1 MEHSTDPASRATY
14 RARPAAISD
23 PARLTPRL
31 RRRRALSLVVMT
43 LVVPGSAQL
52 VAGNRGVGR
61 VALRLWLTTLG
72 ALVVLGLGLLV
83 RRSWVIGLLSR
94 GAVLAILA
102 ALLGVLALGWFLL
115 FVDTLRLAQ
124 LRLVRPATRRAAV
137 ALTAVGMLL
146 TSGTLVVA
154 SRNVSAARDVLNSV
168 FGGSTA
174 AEASGG
180 RYNILLLGGDSGAD
194 RYSTRP
200 DSITVVSVDADT
212 GRPVMFGF
220 ARDTENIHFRAGSVM
235 ARLMPQGWA
244 CGDKCLL
251 NALYVWGTEHAKEFP
266 PGTADPGIT
275 ATVEAVEALS
285 GLDIQYYVL
294 IDLKGFQSLIDAV
307 GGLEIDVKGR
317 TIIGQ
322 PSDKPR
328 RYIEPGRQVLT
339 GYYALWYARSRE
351 GASNYDRMARQRC
364 VMQAMLKQL
373 SPTTVI
379 TKFQDIAAAS
389 SQVVKTNI
397 PQTEL
402 GTMTDLALKAKGQK
416 ITSINFVPPLLNPWS
431 YDPKVILDKVS
442 ATITASTAAPADPA
456 PTTATTTK
464 TTTKG
469 STPSGAATPAAQTD
483 DVAAV
488 CSL

>member
-1 MEHSTDPASRATY
+1 MGRSRC
-14 RARPAAISD
+14 
-23 PARLTPRL
+23 
-31 RRRRALSLVVMT
+31 
-43 LVVPGSAQL
+43 GS
-52 VAGNRGVGR
+52 GSPPSGR
-61 VALRLWLTTLG
+61 SWS
-72 ALVVLGLGLLV
+72 LGLGILV

-94 GAVLAILA
+94 GAVLAIPA

-115 FVDTLRLAQ
+115 FDTLRLAQ

-146 TSGTLVVA
+146 TSGTRRCLLECL
-154 SRNVSAARDVLNSV
+154 RGPRRPNSV

-174 AEASGG
+174 ADDASGG

-235 ARLMPQGWA
+235 ARLMPKGWA

-251 NALYVWGTEHAKEFP
+251 NALYCGDRARQRVPARDGR
-266 PGTADPGIT
+266 PGDHRDGGGRGGAERAGHP
-275 ATVEAVEALS
+275 
-285 GLDIQYYVL
+285 VL
-294 IDLKGFQSLIDAV
+294 RPHRPQRAFQSLIDAV
-307 GGLEIDVKGR
+307 GGLEIDVKER

-322 PSDKPR
+322 PSDKAAALYRAGTSGAHRVLRPVVRPVPR
-328 RYIEPGRQVLT
+328 
-339 GYYALWYARSRE
+339 

-364 VMQAMLKQL
+364 VMQAMLEAAEPDHGPHEVPGHSRGEL
-373 SPTTVI
+373 PGR
-379 TKFQDIAAAS
+379 QDEYPA
-389 SQVVKTNI
+389 VG
-397 PQTEL
+397 L

-416 ITSINFVPPLLNPWS
+416 ITSVNFVRRCSTRGRTTPRS
-431 YDPKVILDKVS
+431 SLDKVA
-442 ATITASTAAPADPA
+442 ATISASTAAPADPA
-456 PTTATTTK
+456 PTTATKTK

-469 STPSGAATPAAQTD
+469 STRPGSTPVPQTD

>member
-1 MEHSTDPASRATY
+1 MDHSTDPASRATY

-23 PARLTPRL
+23 PTRLTPRL

-43 LVVPGSAQL
+43 LLVPGSAQL

-61 VALRLWLTTLG
+61 VALRVWLSTIGVL
-72 ALVVLGLGLLV
+72 AVLGLVALV

-94 GAVLAILA
+94 GAVLAIVAAVLA
-102 ALLGVLALGWFLL
+102 VLALGWLIL

-124 LRLVRPATRRAAV
+124 LRLVQPATRRAAV

-168 FGGSTA
+168 FGGSPA
-174 AEASGG
+174 AEASAG

-212 GRPVMFGF
+212 GKPVMFGF
-220 ARDTENIHFRAGSVM
+220 ARDTENIHFRPGSVM
-235 ARLMPQGWA
+235 AGLMPNGWA
-244 CGDKCLL
+244 CGDNCLL
-251 NALYVWGTEHAKEFP
+251 NALYVWGTEHAKDFP
-266 PGTADPGIT
+266 AGTADPGMT

-294 IDLKGFQSLIDAV
+294 IDLKGFQALINAV
-307 GGLEIDVKGR
+307 GGLEIDVKQR

-322 PSDKPR
+322 STDKPR
-328 RYIEPGRQVLT
+328 RYIEPGRQVLN

-397 PQTEL
+397 PQSEL
-402 GTMTDLALKAKGQK
+402 GTMADLALKAKGQK
-416 ITSINFVPPLLNPWS
+416 ITSVNFVPPLVNPWS
-431 YDPKVILDKVS
+431 YDPKVILDKVA
-442 ATITASTAAPADPA
+442 ATIEASTAAPANPA
-456 PTTATTTK
+456 PAASTK
-464 TTTKG
+464 PTGKG
-469 STPSGAATPAAQTD
+469 STPTAASTPPPQTD